1 MITFFILD
9 VLQKKITPI
18 FFVFTAIS
26 PENLKS
32 IGQEVSEL
40 FSLPS
45 NAYATK
51 LYPIQWVQ

>member
-45 NAYATK
+45 NA
-51 LYPIQWVQ
+51 